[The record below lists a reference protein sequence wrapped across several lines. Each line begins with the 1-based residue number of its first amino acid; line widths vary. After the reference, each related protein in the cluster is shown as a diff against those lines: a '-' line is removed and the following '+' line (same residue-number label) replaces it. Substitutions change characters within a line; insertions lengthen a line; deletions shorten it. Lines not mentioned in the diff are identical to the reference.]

1 MVSNNSQLLSWVLN
15 LTGVLPG
22 TALVYNVFSWV
33 VVVLFFLVLNKKI
46 NIDTRS
52 NRISIIICL
61 VVVLLLSSVFF
72 GLNVSLVDSVTN
84 KPVIEKTA

>member
-61 VVVLLLSSVFF
+61 IIVLLLSSVFF
-72 GLNVSLVDSVTN
+72 GLNVSLVDSVAN